1 VLRRREEGGGGRGS
15 WRGSLGWCLVV
26 EEASEAIT
34 KKKAQCSTGRRERAP
49 DTTSPTTPVDKFF
62 RSDPATRPQVTLMPY
77 ARTPEARRWLQNTS
91 GFKEVDLHFHR
102 RQAGYTSVMVCLCVV
117 TNLYRHYLLQLS
129 LNLVQNLQ
137 MR

>member
-1 VLRRREEGGGGRGS
+1 
-15 WRGSLGWCLVV
+15 V

-77 ARTPEARRWLQNTS
+77 GHTPEARRWLQNTS
-91 GFKEVDLHFHR
+91 GFKEVDSSPSTGTPL
-102 RQAGYTSVMVCLCVV
+102 VV
-117 TNLYRHYLLQLS
+117 VGMRITKCRCQKYVLFLPVGALIWVLARLLS
-129 LNLVQNLQ
+129 LFLF
-137 MR
+137 

>member
-1 VLRRREEGGGGRGS
+1 
-15 WRGSLGWCLVV
+15 LGWCLVV

-91 GFKEVDLHFHR
+91 GFKEVDED
-102 RQAGYTSVMVCLCVV
+102 ADPPAVSD
-117 TNLYRHYLLQLS
+117 
-129 LNLVQNLQ
+129 Q
-137 MR
+137 MRCAEAGSRVPGVGVDLFCWAARVCGQDGSCGCGGVCWAARVWVSA